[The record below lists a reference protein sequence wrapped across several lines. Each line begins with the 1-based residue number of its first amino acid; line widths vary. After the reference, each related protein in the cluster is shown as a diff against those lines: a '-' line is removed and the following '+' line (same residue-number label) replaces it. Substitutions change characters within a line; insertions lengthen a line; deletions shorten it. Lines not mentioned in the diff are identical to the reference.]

1 MHGSR
6 HKRQWLWVAAF
17 CAIIALFSEA
27 VGRAGW
33 LQGLETAYG
42 DLAFRLA
49 GARSEVRQVALV
61 ELDDETLAKHPD
73 DPLVFWTPHFA
84 KALAVLRQVGA
95 RVVGLDFLFS
105 ASPEQWFAKVS
116 GHGSQTTRTF
126 DRGFRQELAGGQV
139 VLGGMQAGAEA
150 LLPAADYLAVLPDF
164 DIVRFV
170 GATDLATDGD
180 GTFRHLRP
188 LAPGAVNVPEA
199 GTRLLPFSLLL
210 ALHASGQSPDATS
223 WRFGDREVTRNAPPW
238 QLAWAGPPGT
248 VPRLPMH
255 RLLADGA
262 ERDPEVR
269 ALRDKVVIVGV
280 AYGGSN
286 DVHMT
291 PFGHGLFTSR
301 WMRGPEIQAQ
311 AVDALLAGR
320 FIDPAGPTTR
330 IALLFLTLLFG
341 AACWMRLDA
350 GRGTLALLAL
360 LPAIALGGYLA
371 HRQGTIL
378 PVAQLQLAAF
388 ALFLATYAL
397 RFTTGE
403 RERNRVRQ
411 MFSRYVSREVVNK
424 LLESDD
430 IPALGGEAVEIS
442 VLFCDIRNFTTL
454 SERLS
459 AGEVVEMLN
468 RWLAA
473 ACAVVQREGG
483 SVDKFIGDA
492 IMAEF
497 GAPLHCDDHARR
509 ALRAA
514 IGLRDAALQMQEW
527 MNERF
532 AGRDLPPF
540 AIGVGVHSGPA
551 VVGNVGA
558 PERMEYTAIGDTV
571 NIASRLEGVTKTL
584 GCTVAAS
591 RATLLQAGD
600 GVTTGECRTLTVKGR
615 DEPVEVVAVQDIRD
629 ERKTR

>member
-6 HKRQWLWVAAF
+6 QQRQLLRIVIF
-17 CAIIALFSEA
+17 CAIIAAFTEM

-33 LQGLETAYG
+33 LHGLETAYG
-42 DLAFRLA
+42 DFAFRLA
-49 GARSEVRQVALV
+49 GERDRVSQVALV
-61 ELDDETLAKHPD
+61 ELDDQTLARHPD

-84 KALAVLRQVGA
+84 KALGVLRQAGA

-116 GHGSQTTRTF
+116 GRGSQATRTF

-139 VLGGMQAGAEA
+139 VLGGMQAGPEP
-150 LLPAADYLAVLPDF
+150 LLPAADYIAVLPDF
-164 DIVRFV
+164 DLLRFV

-188 LAPGAVNVPEA
+188 LAPGAASAPED

-210 ALHASGQSPDATS
+210 ALHASGQSPEASS
-223 WRFGDREVTRNAPPW
+223 WRFGDREITRATSPW

-262 ERDPEVR
+262 ENDPEVR

-320 FIDPAGPTTR
+320 FIDPAGPATR
-330 IALLFLTLLFG
+330 LALLFLTLLIG
-341 AACWMRLDA
+341 AACWTRLDA
-350 GRGTLALLAL
+350 GRGALALLTL
-360 LPAIALGGYLA
+360 LAGIAAAGYAA
-371 HRQGTIL
+371 HRHGTIL
-378 PVAQLQLAAF
+378 PVVQLQLAAF
-388 ALFLATYAL
+388 VLFLSTYAL
-397 RFTTGE
+397 RLSTGE
-403 RERNRVRQ
+403 RERDRVRQ
-411 MFSRYVSREVVNK
+411 MFSRYVSKDVVSK
-424 LLESDD
+424 LLESDET
-430 IPALGGEAVEIS
+430 PVLGGEAVEIT

-454 SERLS
+454 SERLN

-514 IGLRDAALQMQEW
+514 IGLRDAALQMQDW
-527 MNERF
+527 MNDRF

-540 AIGVGVHSGPA
+540 GIGVGVHSGPA

-571 NIASRLEGVTKTL
+571 NLASRLEGVTKTL
-584 GCTVAAS
+584 GCVIAAS
-591 RATLLQAGD
+591 RASLSQAGD
-600 GVTTGECRTLTVKGR
+600 GITTGECRTLTVKGR
-615 DEPVEVVAVQDIRD
+615 EEPVEVLAVHDIED
-629 ERKTR
+629 ERKNR